1 MNTTAKL
8 NLVKSEGRPQTNSIT
23 TKRNRLIA
31 GLRKQLT
38 ELDQHAAGHWSP
50 RMWFWQVEDGSYR
63 LEVRYAKKPLELS
76 KDKTAIACKDEAEMR
91 STIEQLVAIVRA
103 GEFDEMIEER
113 SATIR
118 QRFGK

>member
-23 TKRNRLIA
+23 SKRNRLIA
-31 GLRKQLT
+31 GLRKQLS

-50 RMWFWQVEDGSYR
+50 RMWFWQMEDGTYR

-76 KDKTAIACKDEAEMR
+76 KDKTAIVCKDEADLRE
-91 STIEQLVAIVRA
+91 TVEQLVAMVRA
-103 GEFDEMIEER
+103 GDLDELIEER
-113 SATIR
+113 SAKIR
-118 QRFGK
+118 ERFGK

>member
-1 MNTTAKL
+1 MTTTAKL
-8 NLVKSEGRPQTNSIT
+8 NLVKSDGRPQTNSIT

-31 GLRKQLT
+31 GLQKQLS
-38 ELDQHAAGHWSP
+38 ELELHAAGHWSP

-76 KDKTAIACKDEAEMR
+76 KDKTAIACDDEDALR
-91 STIEQLVAIVRA
+91 TTIDELVAMVRA
-103 GEFDEMIEER
+103 GEFDDKIEER
-113 SATIR
+113 SAMIR